1 MVCRFCNHNS
11 AYGSKFC
18 ENCGAAFTDAELSA
32 ELNSQTQ
39 GMIDVSAPTPQNY
52 GSTQQDNG
60 GYTGGTS
67 NQTAIIRMPMVSR
80 TTTIRMLTVS
90 RTATTRMPTVSRTA
104 TTRMPTVSRT
114 VTTRTLTV
122 SRTAI
127 ISTADTA
134 MSTLCITQVTEARNT
149 LVSARQYRFISE
161 TLSIS
166 TDVQHVRN
174 TGLQCFSFS

>member
-1 MVCRFCNHNS
+1 MSVHPHRRIT
-11 AYGSKFC
+11 
-18 ENCGAAFTDAELSA
+18 AAHSRTTADIPAVH
-32 ELNSQTQ
+32 Q
-39 GMIDVSAPTPQNY
+39 IRR
-52 GSTQQDNG
+52 
-60 GYTGGTS
+60 
-67 NQTAIIRMPMVSR
+67 AIIRMPMVSR
-80 TTTIRMLTVS
+80 TATTRTPTVS
-90 RTATTRMPTVSRTA
+90 RTVKTRMPTVSRTA
-104 TTRMPTVSRT
+104 TTRMPTVSRM
-114 VTTRTLTV
+114 VTTRVLTV

>member
-1 MVCRFCNHNS
+1 MARRKREPMSEGKKN
-11 AYGSKFC
+11 
-18 ENCGAAFTDAELSA
+18 
-32 ELNSQTQ
+32 
-39 GMIDVSAPTPQNY
+39 
-52 GSTQQDNG
+52 
-60 GYTGGTS
+60 
-67 NQTAIIRMPMVSR
+67 IIGMPMVSR
-80 TTTIRMLTVS
+80 TATTRMLTDSRMVTTRMPTVS
-90 RTATTRMPTVSRTA
+90 KTATTRMPTVSR
-104 TTRMPTVSRT
+104 M
-114 VTTRTLTV
+114 VTTRVLTV